1 MATIS
6 GNFFDIS
13 KSHINSPIESSIINV
28 EVISPD
34 GCIVSFKM
42 HKSQQMKDLI
52 MIYSKRQCL
61 HPLNLKFTYLN
72 QLIKQH
78 DSPES
83 LNMST
88 SNKIYATLTGQ

>member
-1 MATIS
+1 MATTT

-13 KSHINSPIESSIINV
+13 KSHIDSPIISV
-28 EVISPD
+28 QVISPD
-34 GCIVSFKM
+34 GGIVSLKM

-83 LNMST
+83 LNMTT
-88 SNKIYATLTGQ
+88 SNKIYATLKDINE